1 MARAS
6 RSLLKD
12 SLRDEIADIKR
23 EKILQEAAQ
32 LFYEKGYLPST
43 VDAIAERFG
52 ATKPFVYYQFR
63 NKIDLLI
70 EICERGTR
78 EALAVTVKAVAEPL
92 DPVHKLALFVRDFTM
107 VVLETHKFVAIYF
120 REQLNLPDEVATRI
134 GNMRKQIDN
143 HVRTILTEGKA
154 KGLFAFEDVAV
165 ASQVVTGT
173 PSYAF
178 AWYREPARLSKEEIC
193 AQMITHVLRAVGVR
207 DLGTLE
213 HDGSGLNQASSLRA
227 QRSNP

>member
-6 RSLLKD
+6 RSPLKD

-23 EKILQEAAQ
+23 EKILREAAQ

-52 ATKPFVYYQFR
+52 ATKPFVYYQFK

-78 EALAVTVKAVAEPL
+78 EALAVTVKAVSEPL
-92 DPVHKLALFVRDFTM
+92 EPAQKLALFVNDFTM

-120 REQLNLPDEVATRI
+120 REQLNLPEEVAARI
-134 GNMRKQIDN
+134 ANMRKQIDS

-154 KGLFAFEDVAV
+154 KGVFVFEDVAV

-178 AWYREPARLSKEEIC
+178 AWYREPARLSKEQIC
-193 AQMITHVLRAVGVR
+193 AQMVTHVLRAVGVH
-207 DLGTLE
+207 DVGALE
-213 HDGSGLNQASSLRA
+213 RDGSGSSQAKAHQARG
-227 QRSNP
+227 QR